1 MKITRTSPLTG
12 RTNTIDLPVTQ
23 DQIDRYARREDH
35 VQNIFKNLTPGQREF
50 IMTGITDQEWNKAFK
65 ER

>member
-12 RTNTIDLPVTQ
+12 VSNTIDLPVTQ

-50 IMTGITDQEWNKAFK
+50 IMTGITDKEWDKTFK
-65 ER
+65 GR